1 MKIPLYSCY
10 LLSDDSKAKL
20 LELFVPKFD
29 KIFAHHITTEFGEN
43 SKLPIIPKTIEV
55 IGYSSNHGIEA
66 LVVSID
72 DNTYRP
78 DGSIYHITWSLNPSE
93 YSPVD
98 SNKLLCENGYT
109 MLDTPTLIKVEPKLF
124 YRQ

>member
-66 LVVSID
+66 LVVSIND
-72 DNTYRP
+72 SIYRP
-78 DGSIYHITWSLNPSE
+78 DGSIYHITWSLNPDE
-93 YSPVD
+93 YKPFD
-98 SNKLLCENGYT
+98 SNILLHENGFAI
-109 MLDTPTLIKVEPKLF
+109 LDSPILIEVEPKLF
-124 YRQ
+124 YRR